1 MPRVHTVRE
10 SSIDGRAALV
20 LVSPAGL
27 AVTFV
32 PGAGMVAS
40 SLTLHGTE
48 LLFQRGGLID
58 YVKRGKTFGIPLL
71 HPWANRLDGLRYE
84 AAGRAV
90 EVDPEFAPVRL
101 DENGLPN
108 HGVLGP
114 SPLWRVTGTDDGAA
128 ASVHA
133 ELDYGPAPLLAAFPF
148 PHHLSVEARLE
159 DRTLTVVTTLR
170 AEEPV
175 PISFG
180 WHPYL
185 TLPGLPRAEW
195 EVDLGVRTRG
205 VLDARGIPTGAT
217 EQAPFTHGA
226 LGERPFDDFYPE
238 LADPPELSVAGGG
251 GRIVVRLEDGYR
263 CTQVYGPP
271 EQDLI
276 CFEPM
281 TAPVNALV
289 SGDRLTLSDD
299 YAARFSI
306 AVEGEPGAA

>member
-1 MPRVHTVRE
+1 MHTVRE
-10 SSIDGRAALV
+10 SSIDGRAAVV

-27 AVTFV
+27 AATFV

-40 SLTLHGTE
+40 SLTLHGSE

-58 YVKRGKTFGIPLL
+58 YVKRGKTFGVPLL

-84 AAGRAV
+84 AAGRTV
-90 EVDPEFAPVRL
+90 EIDPDVAPVRL

-108 HGVLGP
+108 HGVLGA
-114 SPLWRVTGTDDGAA
+114 SPLWRVTGTHDGAA
-128 ASVHA
+128 ATVRA
-133 ELDYGPAPLLAAFPF
+133 ELDFGPAPLLAAFPF

-159 DRTLTVVTTLR
+159 DRTLTVVTHVR
-170 AEEPV
+170 ADEPV

-195 EVDLGVRTRG
+195 EVAARRAHARAARRPRHPDRPDGAGAVHRAARSATARSTTSTRSS
-205 VLDARGIPTGAT
+205 PT
-217 EQAPFTHGA
+217 
-226 LGERPFDDFYPE
+226 RPSCRSR
-238 LADPPELSVAGGG
+238 AGG
-251 GRIVVRLEDGYR
+251 GRIVVRLEEGYP

-289 SGDRLTLSDD
+289 SGDRLTVSAD

>member
-1 MPRVHTVRE
+1 MHTVRE
-10 SSIDGRAALV
+10 SSIDGRAAVV
-20 LVSPAGL
+20 LVSPEGL

-40 SLTLHGTE
+40 SLTLHGNE

-58 YVKRGKTFGIPLL
+58 YVKRGKTFGVPLL
-71 HPWANRLDGLRYE
+71 YPWANRLDGLRYE
-84 AAGRAV
+84 AAGRTV
-90 EVDPEFAPVRL
+90 EIDPDVAPVRL

-108 HGVLGP
+108 HGVLGA
-114 SPLWRVTGTDDGAA
+114 SPLWRVVGTHDGAT

-133 ELDYGPAPLLAAFPF
+133 ELEYGPANLLAAFPF
-148 PHHLSVEARLE
+148 PHHLEVEARLE
-159 DRTLTVVTTLR
+159 NRTLTVDTRLR
-170 AEEPV
+170 ADEPV

-185 TLPGLPRAEW
+185 TLPGLPRADW
-195 EVDLGVRTRG
+195 EVDLGVRTRA
-205 VLDARGIPTGAT
+205 VLDARGIPTGET
-217 EQAPFTHGA
+217 EPAPFTQGP
-226 LGERPFDDFYPE
+226 LGERAFDDFYPE
-238 LADPPELSVAGGG
+238 LADPPALSVAGGG
-251 GRIVVRLEDGYR
+251 GRIVVRLQDGYG

-289 SGDRLTLSDD
+289 SGDGLTVASD

-306 AVEGEPGAA
+306 AVEGEPGVA

>member
-1 MPRVHTVRE
+1 VHTVRE
-10 SSIDGRAALV
+10 SSIDGRAAVV

-27 AVTFV
+27 AATFV

-40 SLTLHGTE
+40 SLTLHGSE

-58 YVKRGKTFGIPLL
+58 YVKRGKTFGVPLL
-71 HPWANRLDGLRYE
+71 YPWANRLDGLRYE
-84 AAGRAV
+84 AAGRVV
-90 EVDPEFAPVRL
+90 EIDPDVAPVRL

-108 HGVLGP
+108 HGVLGA
-114 SPLWRVTGTDDGAA
+114 SPLWRVTGTGDGEAA
-128 ASVHA
+128 TLSAD
-133 ELDYGPAPLLAAFPF
+133 LDYGPAPLLAAFPF
-148 PHHLSVEARLE
+148 PHHLEVEARLE
-159 DRTLTVVTTLR
+159 DRTLTVVTKVR
-170 AEEPV
+170 ADAPV

-195 EVDLGVRTRG
+195 EVDLGVRTRA
-205 VLDARGIPTGAT
+205 VLDARGIPTGET
-217 EQAPFTHGA
+217 EPAPFTRGA
-226 LGERPFDDFYPE
+226 LGERAFDDFYPE
-238 LADPPELSVAGGG
+238 LADAPELSVAGGG
-251 GRIVVRLEDGYR
+251 GRIVVRLEDGYP

-289 SGDRLTLSDD
+289 SGDGLTVSGD